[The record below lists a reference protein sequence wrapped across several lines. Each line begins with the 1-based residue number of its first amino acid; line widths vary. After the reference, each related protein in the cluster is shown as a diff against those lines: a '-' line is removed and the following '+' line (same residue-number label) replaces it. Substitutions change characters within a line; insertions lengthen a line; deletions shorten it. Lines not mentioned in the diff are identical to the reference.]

1 MPLSFC
7 NHIWNLKIN
16 KMTLPIHIIGSSVLR
31 KVAEDIPED
40 YPGLADLIENMYE
53 TMYSS
58 DGVGLAA
65 PQIGKSIRLFIID
78 AEPMAEDFP
87 ELKNFKRTFINAH
100 IVEKNNE
107 TMRANEG
114 CLSIPDIH
122 EEVERFLSV
131 TINYVNENFEP
142 ITETFTGMAAV
153 ILQHEY
159 DHTDGILFTDKV
171 NPLRKKFL
179 KRKLAQ
185 IAKGNFNKRY
195 KYILGE
201 KFR

>member
-1 MPLSFC
+1 MIFPVY
-7 NHIWNLKIN
+7 
-16 KMTLPIHIIGSSVLR
+16 IIGSSVLR
-31 KVAEDIPED
+31 KVAEDITEN
-40 YPGLADLIENMYE
+40 YSGLMDLIENMYE

-78 AEPMAEDFP
+78 AEPMSEEHP
-87 ELKNFKRTFINAH
+87 ELKGFKRAFINAH
-100 IVEKNNE
+100 ILEKSE
-107 TMRANEG
+107 DTMKTTEG

-122 EEVERFLSV
+122 EDVERFLSV
-131 TINYVNENFEP
+131 KIKYVNEKFESV
-142 ITETFTGMAAV
+142 TETLTGLAAV

-159 DHTDGILFTDKV
+159 DHTEGILFTDKV
-171 NPLRKKFL
+171 SPLRKKFL

-185 IAKGNFNKRY
+185 IAKGHFDKRY
-195 KYILGE
+195 KFILGE